1 MPWNLT
7 SSSEAKGTTVYR
19 IPLEIWEQVLQW
31 SISYPMLPLSD
42 ECLPAILLLKHD
54 CEVSQKMEETQKK
67 LRLVCQSWNRIVKR
81 ISIQFVYDGDPMTA
95 PIPPF
100 TQRVEF
106 KKDNCLCSIFR
117 IEWEKEF
124 ADIKASYPSVEALV
138 MLDSYKEQ
146 LHLGRFPNTR
156 VLSIYSF
163 DLDHISS
170 KFPALI
176 RNLSHLRV
184 PLIRSGRVPQGE
196 LIFPNLHTLS
206 IDFGGE
212 FYYGNNTQELVPDV
226 HNSDFLNWSL
236 PNLVNLGCFG
246 EVIYDWTSQAI
257 YELIEKFGSTLKGF
271 FMVAYELGLNR
282 IYFPLPRNL
291 WKQCTLL
298 TTLSTSLTNI
308 TPYVPPPH
316 GHHLLCLM
324 FCDVDRPQ
332 DWQCG
337 APCIQC
343 ELGWSHYDVSASL
356 DMALSW
362 QVDTLQMDISWKQL
376 TDQIN
381 NLEPDDLKMIYNL
394 LDQLRQA
401 GQDLMDKYGNS
412 LKSKEGESFAIWIEN
427 AQRNWMEATNR
438 EDSTSS
444 EDLEAGFRDKEEDTS
459 SNGGEEQDT
468 D

>member
-1 MPWNLT
+1 
-7 SSSEAKGTTVYR
+7 
-19 IPLEIWEQVLQW
+19 
-31 SISYPMLPLSD
+31 
-42 ECLPAILLLKHD
+42 
-54 CEVSQKMEETQKK
+54 
-67 LRLVCQSWNRIVKR
+67 
-81 ISIQFVYDGDPMTA
+81 
-95 PIPPF
+95 
-100 TQRVEF
+100 
-106 KKDNCLCSIFR
+106 
-117 IEWEKEF
+117 
-124 ADIKASYPSVEALV
+124 
-138 MLDSYKEQ
+138 
-146 LHLGRFPNTR
+146 
-156 VLSIYSF
+156 
-163 DLDHISS
+163 
-170 KFPALI
+170 
-176 RNLSHLRV
+176 
-184 PLIRSGRVPQGE
+184 
-196 LIFPNLHTLS
+196 
-206 IDFGGE
+206 
-212 FYYGNNTQELVPDV
+212 
-226 HNSDFLNWSL
+226 
-236 PNLVNLGCFG
+236 
-246 EVIYDWTSQAI
+246 
-257 YELIEKFGSTLKGF
+257 
-271 FMVAYELGLNR
+271 
-282 IYFPLPRNL
+282 
-291 WKQCTLL
+291 
-298 TTLSTSLTNI
+298 
-308 TPYVPPPH
+308 
-316 GHHLLCLM
+316 M